1 MEACFIG
8 RRLYQHSLN
17 ELGRFIHEYNDS
29 PRLRL
34 PKERFMFGLPFS
46 TTFLVFGIPALWVL
60 YTVVFLFLSRD
71 WENDGEGS

>member
-1 MEACFIG
+1 
-8 RRLYQHSLN
+8 
-17 ELGRFIHEYNDS
+17 
-29 PRLRL
+29 
-34 PKERFMFGLPFS
+34 MFGLPFA